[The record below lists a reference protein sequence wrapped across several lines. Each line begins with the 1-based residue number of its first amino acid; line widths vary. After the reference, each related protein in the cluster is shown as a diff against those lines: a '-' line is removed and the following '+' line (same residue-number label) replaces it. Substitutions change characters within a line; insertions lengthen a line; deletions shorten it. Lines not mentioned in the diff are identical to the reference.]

1 MPKTQNKAQTL
12 RGGYWAEVKSMNIKD
27 YLKDNFLL
35 FDGAM
40 GTYYAARN
48 RAALR
53 SCEEANLADPD
64 EIEAIHRAY
73 REAGCSAIK
82 TNTFAANRPHLGEAH
97 CAAVIRAGYEI
108 ALRAAGDA
116 FVFADIGPIDSS
128 EDTLVEEYRFVV
140 DQFLALGA
148 KNYLFETNSHD
159 HGLDLIAAYIKEQ
172 IPDSF
177 ILVSF
182 ASQPDG
188 FTRSGHLVTELFG
201 KAALDENIDAVG
213 LNCISGAKHMVELVD
228 TLEHYDT
235 LLSVM
240 PNAGYP
246 TVRDNRTFYDSD
258 PEYFAMQMA
267 ELRTRGARILGGC
280 CGTTPAY
287 IAAAS
292 RALENASPAKV
303 SRLVRALPPQAPE
316 ISENRFWDALC
327 DPNRKPFAVEL
338 DSPENA
344 DITKFMKGAR
354 ELQEN
359 GAAIITIADCPIARA
374 RMDSSLMACKLRRE
388 LDMEALPHM
397 TCRDRNL
404 NATQALLLGLCA
416 EDVKNVLIITG
427 DPIPSASRDEVKSV
441 YNFNSRKLIR
451 YVDSLNRSLL
461 PAPFRIFGALNLNV
475 RNFHVELKLAQEKEE
490 NGACGFF
497 TQPVLTAQALENLKL
512 ARQTLKGK
520 IMGGI
525 IPVVS
530 HKNALFMNSE
540 ISGITVDEQI
550 VRLYEGLDRGQG
562 EELAVTIS
570 AAIAREIAPYVD
582 GFYLMTPFG
591 RTNLM
596 ARIMA
601 RIREAGLA

>member
-1 MPKTQNKAQTL
+1 
-12 RGGYWAEVKSMNIKD
+12 MNVHE
-27 YLKDNFLL
+27 YLKENLLL

-48 RAALR
+48 RTALC
-53 SCEEANLADPD
+53 SCELANLSAPE

-73 REAGCSAIK
+73 LDAGCTAIK
-82 TNTFAANRPHLGEAH
+82 TNTFAANRPHLGEAD
-97 CAAVIRAGYEI
+97 CAAAIRAGYDI
-108 ALRAAGDA
+108 ACRAAGNA
-116 FVFADIGPIDSS
+116 FVFADIGPIDAPE
-128 EDTLVEEYRFVV
+128 EDLFEEYRFVA
-140 DQFLALGA
+140 DRFLAAGA
-148 KNYLFETNSHD
+148 RNFLFETNSHD
-159 HGLDLIAAYIKEQ
+159 HALHEIAAYIKSQ
-172 IPDSF
+172 APNSF
-177 ILVSF
+177 IILSF

-188 FTRSGHLVTELFG
+188 FTRAGQLLSDLFRR
-201 KAALDENIDAVG
+201 AAESDAIDAVG
-213 LNCISGAKHMVELVD
+213 LNCVSGARHMVELVD
-228 TLEHYDT
+228 TLDHSDA

-258 PEYFAMQMA
+258 PEYFALQLS
-267 ELRTRGARILGGC
+267 ELRARGTSILGGC
-280 CGTTPAY
+280 CGTTPEY

-292 RALENASPAKV
+292 RALKSIRPAPSAK
-303 SRLVRALPPQAPE
+303 PAPSAPTQPA
-316 ISENRFWDALC
+316 IPSEDRFWNALC
-327 DPNRKPFAVEL
+327 DPGQKPFAVEL

-344 DITKFMKGAR
+344 DITKFMAGAR
-354 ELQEN
+354 ELREN

-416 EDVKNVLIITG
+416 EDIRNVLLITG

-441 YNFNSRKLIR
+441 YNFNSRKLIK
-451 YVDSLNRSLL
+451 YVDNLNRALL
-461 PAPFRIFGALNLNV
+461 PAPFHIFGALNLNV
-475 RNFHVELKLAQEKEE
+475 RNFHMQLQLALEKEE

-512 ARQTLKGK
+512 ARKTLKGK

-530 HKNALFMNSE
+530 QRNALFMNSE
-540 ISGITVDEQI
+540 IAGITVDERIIQ
-550 VRLYEGLDRGQG
+550 LYEGADRARG
-562 EELAVTIS
+562 EELAVTVS
-570 AAIAREIAPYVD
+570 AAVAKEIAPYVD

-591 RTNLM
+591 RTGLM
-596 ARIMA
+596 ARIMN
-601 RIREAGLA
+601 RIREEGLA